1 MLEKKAFKL
10 PPLIS
15 KFIHEKNSGVQR
27 CTKALLVNITPMK
40 NLWTIFA
47 DWIESCS
54 IIFLAELHSP
64 KHGSLEFFSSIF
76 LLLYIFFTSHN

>member
-1 MLEKKAFKL
+1 MLGKKAFKL

-15 KFIHEKNSGVQR
+15 KFIHEKNSGVQC
-27 CTKALLVNITPMK
+27 CTKS
-40 NLWTIFA
+40 FA
-47 DWIESCS
+47 CKHHPHEKPLDNFRRLESCS

-64 KHGSLEFFSSIF
+64 KHGSLEFFRSIF

>member
-15 KFIHEKNSGVQR
+15 KFIHEKTVVSNVAQ
-27 CTKALLVNITPMK
+27 KALLVNITPMK

-47 DWIESCS
+47 DWRVVQ
-54 IIFLAELHSP
+54 
-64 KHGSLEFFSSIF
+64 
-76 LLLYIFFTSHN
+76 

>member
-27 CTKALLVNITPMK
+27 CTIALFVNISPMK

-47 DWIESCS
+47 DWRVVQ
-54 IIFLAELHSP
+54 
-64 KHGSLEFFSSIF
+64 
-76 LLLYIFFTSHN
+76 